1 MKQANEIVQPGN
13 LVLKATVDLV
23 DTTWLPDLASG
34 TAHGPLVKVKT
45 QTLVELMIDLQPLIS
60 APEDLRIM
68 HAQTILKLARL
79 LAKEGDAKAT
89 AVHQLG
95 EYLEAVLASEPSQSV
110 RRSLTEA
117 QDAMASLRSST

>member
-1 MKQANEIVQPGN
+1 VKQANEIVQPGN
-13 LVLKATVDLV
+13 IVLKATVDLV

-34 TAHGPLVKVKT
+34 TAHGPLVKT
-45 QTLVELMIDLQPLIS
+45 QTLVELMINLQPIIS

-68 HAQTILKLARL
+68 HAQAILKLARL

-95 EYLEAVLASEPSQSV
+95 EYLEAVLTSEPSQSV

>member
-13 LVLKATVDLV
+13 IVLKATVDLV

-34 TAHGPLVKVKT
+34 TAHGPLVKT
-45 QTLVELMIDLQPLIS
+45 QTLVELMINLQPIIS

-68 HAQTILKLARL
+68 HAQAILKLARL

-95 EYLEAVLASEPSQSV
+95 EYLEAVLTSEPSQSV

>member
-1 MKQANEIVQPGN
+1 VKQANEIVQPGN

-34 TAHGPLVKVKT
+34 TAHGPLVKT
-45 QTLVELMIDLQPLIS
+45 QTLVELMINLQPLIS

-68 HAQTILKLARL
+68 HAQAILKLARL
-79 LAKEGDAKAT
+79 LAKEGDAKAA

-95 EYLEAVLASEPSQSV
+95 EYLEAVLTSEPSQSV